1 MASPRK
7 SGPKESQP
15 RTGKSR
21 RNACVDTRTP
31 PIQAFQRVAI
41 KRAWAAAAD
50 PALNVFERYDALL
63 DDTFLRP
70 RKRNQAAIR
79 EYGLP
84 KAMHFAGLNI
94 EKTEDY
100 DLAKIKGFSKRAF
113 VRAAYFIS
121 REAFREAVL
130 ESARQY
136 NRAQYIRSRA
146 YLEKAMHYGATC
158 FYTQGQ
164 LLYPERFTRAG
175 LNEAQQ
181 KLPPH
186 KIDRRLPGA
195 FAILDAQIAHG
206 ATKALCVARYK
217 NPEILF
223 LIGPNRKPSWPKM
236 RALETLRLR
245 VARFF
250 PPLRTPFDPFMRSPK
265 P

>member
-7 SGPKESQP
+7 SGPPKESQLS
-15 RTGKSR
+15 TGG
-21 RNACVDTRTP
+21 DTQDAGANTHITDSERM
-31 PIQAFQRVAI
+31 AI
-41 KRAWAAAAD
+41 KLAWTSAAD
-50 PALNVFERYDALL
+50 PDLHVFQRYKALL
-63 DDTFLRP
+63 GDTFLWQKEQDLATRE
-70 RKRNQAAIR
+70 NGLIR
-79 EYGLP
+79 SMRL
-84 KAMHFAGLNI
+84 AGLNI

-100 DLAKIKGFSKRAF
+100 DLADIKGFSKRAF
-113 VRAAYFIS
+113 VRAAYFVS

-130 ESARQY
+130 ESAHQHE
-136 NRAQYIRSRA
+136 RAQYIRSRA
-146 YLEKAMHYGATC
+146 YLEEAMHYGATC
-158 FYTQGQ
+158 FYTQSQ
-164 LLYPERFTRAG
+164 LLTPERFTRAG

-195 FAILDAQIAHG
+195 FAIVDAQIARG
-206 ATKALCVARYK
+206 ATKALRGAKYK

-236 RALETLRLR
+236 SALEILRLR

-250 PPLRTPFDPFMRSPK
+250 PPLRTPFDPFMQSPK